1 MFSSLRVPLA
11 LAFFCTI
18 ALTLALAE
26 TVLLGGVRQ
35 TYLDNAQASLERDCG
50 FVANLMR
57 RHMDQTLLSPAARK
71 MITDEMA
78 QLSVNM
84 SGSMCIVNWRG
95 DILEDSAHRK
105 GQNVADRGEVDAA
118 LHGTAGLRLGDLES
132 DPTMYVAVPMLAQ
145 NKIVGA
151 IYGSRSLSD
160 LQLTLVQLRTR
171 FYELALGVLLG
182 GMGLSLLLARWL
194 TRPLRRLTASVK
206 RFGEGHLDERIAIRS
221 RDETAVLTRAFNSMA
236 DNLEA
241 QQQTLMRFVS
251 DASHEL
257 KTPLA
262 SLRSLIEA
270 LEAGAPREQFL
281 GMIHRD
287 LDRMERLVA
296 NLLDLH
302 RLEQSAVK
310 FHMQRLELEPFLREL
325 AEEQGAE
332 VVEPCAGSMETDPDR
347 LHQVLTNLL
356 VNARRAAPEGRV
368 RLGAGEGSVWVEDDG
383 VGIAAEDLPRLFDRF
398 YRVDGSR
405 SRQQGGTGLGLAIS
419 KGLVEGMG
427 GSLRAESEGPGL
439 GARFTVFFKTR
450 SEPRPPETPGP

>member
-35 TYLDNAQASLERDCG
+35 TYLDNAQAALERDCG

-84 SGSMCIVNWRG
+84 SGRMCIVNWRG

-105 GQNVADRGEVDAA
+105 GQNAAALSEVDDA
-118 LHGTAGLRLGDLES
+118 LHGRPGLRLGDLET

-151 IYGSRSLSD
+151 IYASRSLSD
-160 LQLTLVQLRTR
+160 LQLTLVQLRLR
-171 FYELALGVLLG
+171 FYELALGALLG
-182 GMGLSLLLARWL
+182 GMALSLLLARWL
-194 TRPLRRLTASVK
+194 TRPLRRLTSAVR
-206 RFGEGHLDERIAIRS
+206 RFGEGHLDERLKPVG

-236 DNLEA
+236 DNLEV

-262 SLRSLIEA
+262 SLRSLLEA

-302 RLEQSAVK
+302 RLEQAALTFQWRK
-310 FHMQRLELEPFLREL
+310 LELGPFLREL
-325 AEEQGAE
+325 ADEHGAAL
-332 VVEPCAGSMETDPDR
+332 VEPVALTVETDPDR
-347 LHQVLTNLL
+347 LHQVVTNLL
-356 VNARRAAPEGRV
+356 VNARRAAPKGTISIGV
-368 RLGAGEGSVWVEDDG
+368 GEGQLWVEDDG
-383 VGIAAEDLPRLFDRF
+383 VGIAPEHLPRLFDRF
-398 YRVDGSR
+398 YRVDSHR
-405 SRQQGGTGLGLAIS
+405 SREQGGTGLGLAIS

-427 GSLRAESEGPGL
+427 GRLLAASPGL
-439 GARFTVFFKTR
+439 GQGARFTVEFKTR
-450 SEPRPPETPGP
+450 SEPRPAETREP

>member
-35 TYLDNAQASLERDCG
+35 TYLDNAQSSLERDCG

-57 RHMDQTLLSPAARK
+57 RHMDQTLLSSTARK

-78 QLSVNM
+78 QLSVSM
-84 SGSMCIVNWRG
+84 SGRMCIVNWRG

-105 GQNVADRGEVDAA
+105 GQNVKLNPEVDQA
-118 LHGTAGLRLGDLES
+118 LHGTTGLRLGELET

-182 GMGLSLLLARWL
+182 GMAVSLLLARWL
-194 TRPLRRLTASVK
+194 TRPLRRLTRAVQ
-206 RFGEGHLDERIAIRS
+206 RFGEGHLGERLEPS
-221 RDETAVLTRAFNSMA
+221 GRDETALLTRTFNSMA

-262 SLRSLIEA
+262 ALRSLFEA

-281 GMIHRD
+281 GLIHRD

-302 RLEQSAVK
+302 RLEQSAVR
-310 FHMQRLELEPFLREL
+310 FQLQSLELEPFLKEL
-325 AEEQGAE
+325 AEEHGALLISSQ
-332 VVEPCAGSMETDPDR
+332 PQWMETDPDR

-356 VNARRAAPEGRV
+356 VNARRAAPEGQV
-368 RLGAGEGSVWVEDDG
+368 QLGVGEGELWVEDDG
-383 VGIAAEDLPRLFDRF
+383 VGIAPEHLPRLFDRF
-398 YRVDGSR
+398 YRVDGNR

-427 GSLRAESEGPGL
+427 GRLEASSQGPGR
-439 GARFTVFFKTR
+439 GARFTIYLTTR
-450 SEPRPPETPGP
+450 SEPRPAGTPGP